1 MFIAV
6 CEGAPMRAPNFFYK
20 GLGFAVLKRRVI
32 KIALPIAAAA
42 LVLSACGSDD
52 DDDKKKDGGSSA
64 PGNTGGGNKPT
75 WTIGFQAGLSGENA
89 QLGINEENGARLAV
103 EQANAKGDLP
113 FTLKF
118 KTSDDEAS
126 ETKSVSAAQKL
137 IDDSNVVA
145 VIGPA
150 FSGPTKAASP
160 NYAKAK
166 LATVSP
172 SATNPSLTNPEN
184 NFTAFLRG
192 APNDN
197 AQGGGMAKY
206 LSKKLQVKKVFV
218 VDDKTEYGVGLSK
231 VAKDELTKAG
241 VQVVS
246 DSVPKA
252 TPDYGPISTKI
263 KNSGADAMIYAGYY
277 QDGAPFA
284 KKLKEAGFNGPKFS
298 GDGTNDAQFV
308 SLAGDAANDWFL
320 TCPCADANVEAA
332 TKQFTEDYKK
342 RFNTNPSTY
351 SAESFDIAN
360 LVIDQMKS
368 FGAEKITREAMLTKL
383 KGASYK
389 GLTKTFKFKQN
400 GEFDG
405 ATTFIYQVKGGKIGY
420 MGDIDQLVGG

>member
-1 MFIAV
+1 
-6 CEGAPMRAPNFFYK
+6 
-20 GLGFAVLKRRVI
+20 LGFAVLKRRVI
-32 KIALPIAAAA
+32 NFALPVAAAA
-42 LVLSACGSDD
+42 LVLSACSK
-52 DDDKKKDGGSSA
+52 DDDKDDKGSGG
-64 PGNTGGGNKPT
+64 KPSY
-75 WTIGFQAGLSGENA
+75 TIGFQAGLSGESA

-103 EQANAKGDLP
+103 EQANAKGTLP
-113 FTLKF
+113 FTVKF

-126 ETKSVSAAQKL
+126 ETKAVSAAQKL
-137 IDDSNVVA
+137 IDDKNVLA

-166 LATVSP
+166 LATVTA
-172 SATNPSLTNPEN
+172 SATSPGLTKPEN
-184 NFTAFLRG
+184 GFTSFLRG
-192 APNDN
+192 VPADT
-197 AQGGGMAKY
+197 AQGTGMAKWI
-206 LSKKLQVKKVFV
+206 SQKIKAKKVFV

-231 VAKDELTKAG
+231 VAKDELKKAG
-241 VQVVS
+241 VEVVE

-284 KKLKEAGFNGPKFS
+284 KKLKEAGFTGAKFS

-308 SLAGDAANDWFL
+308 QLAGDASDGWYL

-332 TKQFTEDYKK
+332 TQQFADDYKK
-342 RFNTNPSTY
+342 RFSTASSTY
-351 SAESFDIAN
+351 SAEAFDITN
-360 LVIDQMKS
+360 MVIEQLGS
-368 FGAEKITREAMLTKL
+368 FGSEKPTREAMLTKL

-389 GLTKTFKFKQN
+389 GLTKTFKFQSS

-405 ATTFIYQVKGGKIGY
+405 ATTFIYQVKGGKIDY
-420 MGDIDQLVGG
+420 MGDIDKLVAAGG